1 MGQVSMQSLSRKH
14 KLNTRISTE
23 AELVVVIDSSVSFF
37 GRCYLLNEKGTI
49 LTKTFFIK
57 TKRVQLCWRLMVKV
71 VQVIEAGR

>member
-1 MGQVSMQSLSRKH
+1 MQSLSRKH

-49 LTKTFFIK
+49 LTKNIFYQDKKSTIMLEVNGK
-57 TKRVQLCWRLMVKV
+57 SS
-71 VQVIEAGR
+71 AGNRSRALNIN